1 MIRAENISK
10 NYVKKG
16 RAIEALKPCS
26 LSLPETGLVLITG
39 ETGSGKSTLLS
50 LLSGLEKPTTG
61 KVVCDQKDY
70 ASFVFQNAR
79 LMENLTLE
87 ENISLVGRLYPDAGV
102 DGGALLLRLGLKERA
117 DSYPCELSGGEKQ
130 RAAILIAMLENKPV
144 LFADEPTGSLDRA
157 HTDDV
162 ARLLKELSRDRL
174 VVVVTHD
181 VENFEALAD
190 RRIELSR
197 GAVCRDETAKNETAK
212 TSSPAANGAPAS
224 CRPAFG
230 LRETASVAWG
240 SVRSAKFRL
249 VILLVMLLLSFLCI
263 ITCTNNFFSTPVRQ
277 LYTALEAEDANS
289 AEFYKQIE
297 LNGLDY
303 RMRFSDEEMQ
313 YYRET
318 YGADIFY
325 DDPARIYFEKGE
337 YSARPQEEQVRLY
350 LKDVCDFPLL
360 AGKGEL
366 GENEYAV
373 SDAIAFLILDELY
386 EQYEI
391 DWEYADLIGG
401 DYMRGKIA
409 AVYST
414 GYDPLRP
421 VPDEN
426 NGTLLEA
433 YRLRHFT
440 ACTTEETYF
449 NDQAGVGIT
458 QVYWIYGGSN
468 VSDISAN
475 YFVYADS
482 ARPSNLP
489 LLYGSDRPLE
499 QREIYLSDDIAEK
512 YAEDIEQLIGT
523 EIIVPVAELSGTP
536 ARRELVTDVND
547 TPVTVVGIYESPF
560 SYGTF
565 VISDADF
572 PDFFRKYAMQWI
584 YYDSGIS
591 LSEYDLASVASLIE
605 DDGLIGC
612 SYLDG
617 LVLITRSLLENY
629 NPVLTIAAVMLLMI
643 ALFSFAAYLNDAVTK
658 DRGELGVL
666 RALDVSMGRL
676 AGIYVL
682 QCTVCFVL
690 VFVLVCL
697 LQFGLVALW
706 NVLFVSLSESA
717 VPILSYGPE
726 CVLLTAGVMAAFL
739 LAAYLLILLKLHKKS
754 SVDLVYG
761 R

>member
-16 RAIEALKPCS
+16 RAIEALKPCT

-50 LLSGLEKPTTG
+50 LLSGLEKPTAG

-70 ASFVFQNAR
+70 ASFVFQNAS
-79 LMENLTLE
+79 LMENMTLG
-87 ENISLVGRLYPDAGV
+87 ENIALVKRLYPDAGV
-102 DGGALLLRLGLKERA
+102 DGEALLHRFGLEERR
-117 DSYPCELSGGEKQ
+117 DNYPNELSGGEKQ
-130 RAAILIAMLENKPV
+130 RAAILIAILENKPV

-162 ARLLKELSRDRL
+162 ARLLKELSRKRL

-197 GAVCRDETAKNETAK
+197 GAVCRDEEAK
-212 TSSPAANGAPAS
+212 SFSPAANGAPAPR
-224 CRPAFG
+224 RPTFG
-230 LRETASVAWG
+230 LRETFSVALG
-240 SVRSAKFRL
+240 SVRSAKVRL
-249 VILLVMLLLSFLCI
+249 GILLVMLLLSFLCI
-263 ITCTNNFFSTPVRQ
+263 ISSANNFFSTPVRQ
-277 LYTALEAEDANS
+277 LYTALEAEHANS
-289 AEFYKQIE
+289 ADFYKQIE
-297 LNGLDY
+297 LDGSPY
-303 RMRFSDEEMQ
+303 RMKFSDEEEQ

-325 DDPARIYFEKGE
+325 DDAASIYFSKGE
-337 YSARPQEEQVRLY
+337 YSVRPQEEQVRLY
-350 LKDVCDFPLL
+350 LKDHCDFPLL
-360 AGKGEL
+360 AGNGEL
-366 GENEYAV
+366 EEGEYAV
-373 SDAIAFLILDELY
+373 SDAIALLILDELY

-401 DYMRGKIA
+401 TYSLGKID

-414 GYDPLRP
+414 GYDPSLP
-421 VPDEN
+421 VPDETYV
-426 NGTLLEA
+426 TLINA
-433 YRLRHFT
+433 YRLHYFT
-440 ACTTEETYF
+440 ACTTEESYF
-449 NDQAGVGIT
+449 NDEAKAGSM
-458 QVYWIYGGSN
+458 QVYWRYGNGLADYSF
-468 VSDISAN
+468 N
-475 YFVYADS
+475 YFAYADF
-482 ARPSNLP
+482 ARPSGLS
-489 LLYGSDRPLE
+489 LLYGSDGPLE
-499 QREIYLSDDIAEK
+499 QGEIYLSEEIADG
-512 YAEDIEQLIGT
+512 YAEDMEQLIGT
-523 EIIVPVAELSGTP
+523 TITIPVVELSGLPVRT
-536 ARRELVTDVND
+536 ELVTDVCD
-547 TPVTVVGIYESPF
+547 TPFTVAGIYESPF
-560 SYGTF
+560 SYDTF

-572 PDFFRKYAMQWI
+572 PDFFRQYAMQWI

-617 LVLITRSLLENY
+617 LVVISRNLLENY
-629 NPVLTIAAVMLLMI
+629 NPVLTIAAVMFLMT
-643 ALFSFAAYLNDAVTK
+643 ALFSFAAFLNDAVTK

-666 RALDVSMGRL
+666 RALGVASGKL
-676 AGIYVL
+676 ALVYVL
-682 QCTVCFVL
+682 QCTACLVL
-690 VFVLVCL
+690 VFAAVCL
-697 LQFGLVALW
+697 LQFGMTALW
-706 NVLFVSLSESA
+706 NALFVSLAEGA
-717 VPILSYGPE
+717 VPILSYGYE
-726 CVLLTAGVMAAFL
+726 CVLVTAGVMAGFL

>member
-130 RAAILIAMLENKPV
+130 RAAILIAILENKPV

-162 ARLLKELSRDRL
+162 ARLLKELSRERL

-197 GAVCRDETAKNETAK
+197 GAACRDEEAK
-212 TSSPAANGAPAS
+212 SFSPAANSAPAPR
-224 CRPAFG
+224 RPTFG
-230 LRETASVAWG
+230 LRETFSVALG
-240 SVRSAKFRL
+240 SVRSAKVRL
-249 VILLVMLLLSFLCI
+249 GILLVMLLLSFLCI
-263 ITCTNNFFSTPVRQ
+263 ISSANNFFSTPVRQ
-277 LYTALEAEDANS
+277 LYTALEAEHANS
-289 AEFYKQIE
+289 ADFYKQIE
-297 LNGLDY
+297 LDGFHY
-303 RMRFSDEEMQ
+303 RMKFSDEEEQ

-325 DDPARIYFEKGE
+325 DDAASIYFSKGE
-337 YSARPQEEQVRLY
+337 YSVRPQEEQVRLY
-350 LKDVCDFPLL
+350 LKDHCDFPLL

-366 GENEYAV
+366 EEGEYAV
-373 SDAIAFLILDELY
+373 SDAIALLILDELY

-572 PDFFRKYAMQWI
+572 PDFFRQYAMQWI

-617 LVLITRSLLENY
+617 LVVISRNLLENY
-629 NPVLTIAAVMLLMI
+629 NPVLTIAAVMFLMT
-643 ALFSFAAYLNDAVTK
+643 ALFSFAAFLNDAVTK

-666 RALDVSMGRL
+666 RALGVTSGKL
-676 AGIYVL
+676 ALVYVL
-682 QCTVCFVL
+682 QCAACLVL
-690 VFVLVCL
+690 VFAAVCL
-697 LQFGLVALW
+697 LQFGMTALW
-706 NVLFVSLSESA
+706 NALFVSLAEGA
-717 VPILSYGPE
+717 VPILSYGYE
-726 CVLLTAGVMAAFL
+726 CVLVTAGVMAAFL